1 MTLWIF
7 MFAKRKKEQ
16 QHYMTIRIWQSESEP
31 WENDLR
37 SLANKNQVVDTSM
50 FSLVRDYYILSGALI
65 IIFSKNYQVLWE
77 PVCNGRPRN
86 SVCQHT
92 QWWLICTQLMWM
104 LSALQELEELSLLM
118 PTICCCG
125 SCEPAETICP
135 KKSSPDH
142 WCCKDAEIIVP
153 HVLILYKDFAWWAI
167 VERRRVA

>member
-1 MTLWIF
+1 
-7 MFAKRKKEQ
+7 
-16 QHYMTIRIWQSESEP
+16 MTIRIWQSESEP

-104 LSALQELEELSLLM
+104 LSALQELEELRASW
-118 PTICCCG
+118 
-125 SCEPAETICP
+125 CP
-135 KKSSPDH
+135 PFVAAGAANPLKPS
-142 WCCKDAEIIVP
+142 VP
-153 HVLILYKDFAWWAI
+153 
-167 VERRRVA
+167 RRVLRTTGDRKKRVRFRFCTCDHILARSGCRFHGFKLIQFVLHEYAHWVLSE